1 MKHTLS
7 ILLLDSLEP
16 AISGIPR
23 YLILDSEG
31 NLSSDHAGYGPGS
44 ERELCEEICKAM
56 PVSFVPCS

>member
-23 YLILDSEG
+23 YLIFDSEG
-31 NLSSDHAGYGPGS
+31 NLSSDHAGYGPAPS
-44 ERELCEEICKAM
+44 VSSAKKSARLCQ
-56 PVSFVPCS
+56 